1 MTTLQEKMN
10 IIRDSRFIDD
20 KYHKYTNMVQLNGYL
35 LSQPRHT
42 ILKNGKEIVTFYLLQ
57 LHLGTFVYYPCQ
69 TFAKGVIG
77 KLDKVKKC
85 SLVNVLGRLVYSKNS
100 RYSFQVEE
108 ILVSHEFPELDIEPP
123 YERENKDEIN

>member
-1 MTTLQEKMN
+1 MTSLQEKMN

-35 LSQPRHT
+35 MSQPRKT
-42 ILKNGKEIVTFYLLQ
+42 VLKNGKTIATFYLLQ

-69 TFAKGVIG
+69 AFAKSVIE
-77 KLDKVKKC
+77 KLDKVQKC
-85 SLVNVLGRLVYSKNS
+85 SLVNVLGRLVYSQNA

-108 ILVSHEFPELDIEPP
+108 ILVSHEFPELTIEPP
-123 YERENKDEIN
+123 YEREKK